1 VPRARSLKAAILLC
15 LMIRPDAYAQARAV
29 DIPPGDLAATLESF
43 AKQTGME
50 LIFSADQLQGL
61 HTQGAKG
68 PLTPEQAVSKL
79 IEGTSLTVRIDP
91 SGAILISKQPSA
103 TVAPAAADPTQ
114 TTSDT
119 RPESSLEEIIVT
131 AQKRAENIQDVPL
144 AVTAVT
150 GEQLEIANVREFGEL
165 MKVAPSLSIRPAD
178 SAQNASI
185 NIRGIGTFAFSIGV
199 ESAVA
204 IQIDDVPL
212 AFQARAFSDL
222 TDIERIDVL
231 RGPQSTLYGKNASA
245 GLINIVTKAPG
256 DQFAGRAAIS
266 TTTDNEYAGNISLSG
281 PVTEELSVGFA
292 AAHREFD
299 GNVENLTTGET
310 VNGSE
315 NSSARLRAV
324 WEPAAGLSFDLNLNY
339 AEVDSDPVYTYRV
352 LSPDVRLRGNATQ
365 TRDIIMPGITP
376 GSGNLQ
382 VALDDQPFFRSKA
395 FGPSLKA
402 TFDLPRDFTLVS
414 ITAYDEYESFDR
426 IDSDRTQTTV
436 LRNLADGRFDAD
448 SLTQE
453 IRLLSP
459 SAGAVRA
466 TAGLFYANSEQRRD
480 YKRGP
485 AFSLAEWNATAG
497 SEQIALFG
505 QTDWEFVPRTTLTL
519 GLRGQREK
527 VDYTFNDLRTTPVAS
542 FAGDSTDEVA
552 TYRAGLKHDLSD
564 DFMMFVSYARGHK
577 GEAYDL
583 TTGFNRTRADLG
595 PIHAEKSDAYEAGF
609 RAQMFDRRFTLNGT
623 VFHTDYQNL
632 QIQAIEDI
640 LGVPTFR
647 LTNAGESRTRGVE
660 IDFMARLFNRFN
672 LFGGLTYLDAEFID
686 HPTAACYPAQTAAQG
701 CTGTPARQDLSG
713 TRLGVPQWRANTGFD
728 VTVPIVGDLEGLLS
742 GALNWQSRTPSV
754 DPSTP
759 IDAYT
764 IVNLSAGVRMA
775 DRGWTL
781 RLFVN
786 NVFDEGYVVA
796 IGNQAGTFGGQP
808 AVDFLPPRDFE
819 RHAGVRLSKEF

>member
-1 VPRARSLKAAILLC
+1 MTRTRSLKAAILLC
-15 LMIRPDAYAQARAV
+15 LMIRAEAYAQAQAV

-50 LIFSADQLQGL
+50 LIFSADQLEGL
-61 HTQGAKG
+61 RTQGAKG
-68 PLTPEQAVSKL
+68 ALTPEQAISKL
-79 IEGTSLTVRIDP
+79 IEGTSLTMRIDP
-91 SGAILISKQPSA
+91 SGAILIAKPQSPA
-103 TVAPAAADPTQ
+103 AVAPAADPRQ
-114 TTSDT
+114 TASDAH
-119 RPESSLEEIIVT
+119 PGSSLEEIIVT

-165 MKVAPSLSIRPAD
+165 MKVSPSLSIRPAD

-256 DQFAGRAAIS
+256 DSFAGRASIS
-266 TTTDNEYAGNISLSG
+266 ATSDDEYAGNISLSG
-281 PVTEELSVGFA
+281 PVTEELSIGFGA
-292 AAHREFD
+292 AYREFD
-299 GNVENLTTGET
+299 GNVSNLTTGET

-324 WEPAAGLSFDLNLNY
+324 WEPSAGMSFDLNLNY

-376 GSGNLQ
+376 GSDNLQ
-382 VALDDQPFFRSKA
+382 VTLDDQPLFRSEA
-395 FGPSLKA
+395 FGQSLRA
-402 TFDLPRDFTLVS
+402 SFDLPQGFTLLS

-436 LRNLADGRFDAD
+436 LRNFADGRFDAD

-459 SAGAVRA
+459 SSGAVRT
-466 TAGLFYANSEQRRD
+466 TAGLFYANSEQRRE

-505 QTDWEFVPRTTLTL
+505 QADWEFVPRTTLTL

-527 VDYTFNDLRTTPVAS
+527 VDYTFNDLRTTPVAH
-542 FAGDSTDEVA
+542 FAGDSTDEVT
-552 TYRAGLKHDLSD
+552 TYRVGVKHDLSD
-564 DFMMFVSYARGHK
+564 DLMMFVSYARGHK

-583 TTGFNRTRADLG
+583 TTGFNQTRANLG
-595 PIHAEKSDAYEAGF
+595 PILAEKSDAYEAGF

-623 VFHTDYQNL
+623 IFHTDYRNL
-632 QIQAIEDI
+632 QIQSIEDI
-640 LGVPTFR
+640 QGVPTFR

-660 IDFMARLFNRFN
+660 VDFMARLFNRFN
-672 LFGGLTYLDAEFID
+672 LFGGLAYLDAEFID
-686 HPTAACYPAQTAAQG
+686 HPTATCYPGQTAAQG
-701 CTGTPARQDLSG
+701 CTGTPPRQDLSG

-728 VTVPIVGDLEGLLS
+728 VTVPIAGDLEGLLS
-742 GALNWQSRTPSV
+742 GALSWQSRTPSV

-764 IVNLSAGVRMA
+764 IVNLSAGVRMV

-796 IGNQAGTFGGQP
+796 IGNQSGTFGGQP

-819 RHAGVRLSKEF
+819 RHAGVRLTKEF